1 MSFWTTLPANV
12 VPPPSVPVLSVGNL
26 KGGVGKTAV
35 VANLAVA
42 LTTAGLRV
50 LAIDLDFQASLS
62 VALPSNI
69 MPRREIADGGVHVLL
84 SESYDMFHNSQITA
98 MGVTPFSD
106 LSLVRTSLELADVED
121 KLFAAFILGEREHD
135 PRFALARKLSDPRL
149 ARDFD
154 IVIIDTPPRLTIAS
168 INAFCASTHVLIP
181 TALTSV
187 SRSGAVTFVH
197 YLTEFRKN
205 MCPSINVLGVL
216 ATFTATGTLNPAEN
230 KALEE
235 LEEYLPNTDVW
246 RDVFIPRR
254 EDIANNRVLQNPDA
268 KARFAYIAQKKIIE
282 KLGLHR
288 NGHNDGRRP
297 RPGTRTG
304 WAGLSQ

>member
-1 MSFWTTLPANV
+1 MSIWTTLPANV
-12 VPPPSVPVLSVGNL
+12 VAPPKVPVLSVGNL

-42 LTTAGLRV
+42 LTKAGLRV

-62 VALPSNI
+62 VTLPSNI
-69 MPRREIADGGVHVLL
+69 MPRLEKADGGIHVLL
-84 SESYDMFHNSQITA
+84 SESYDMFHNSQVTA
-98 MGVTPFSD
+98 TGAAPFSD

-121 KLFAAFILGEREHD
+121 KLFAAFILGEREKD

-187 SRSGAVTFVH
+187 SLSGAVTFVQ
-197 YLTEFRKN
+197 YLTEFGKN
-205 MCPSINVLGVL
+205 LCRPIDVLGVL
-216 ATFTATGTLNPAEN
+216 ATFTARGELNAVEK
-230 KALEE
+230 KALDN
-235 LEEYLPNTDVW
+235 LADYLPRIDVW
-246 RDVFIPRR
+246 SDIFIPLRQA
-254 EDIANNRVLQNPDA
+254 IANNAVLQDA
-268 KARFAYIAQKKIIE
+268 DSRARFEYIAQKIIV
-282 KLGLHR
+282 KLGLRR
-288 NGHNDGRRP
+288 NGNYQSRDAHRSSRSG
-297 RPGTRTG
+297 G
-304 WAGLSQ
+304 AGLSQ